1 MKRIFLTLLIC
12 VLLCGCSANDKSE
25 SKVTDLQKNVEESS
39 NMNDDYIILD
49 VRTKEEYESGHINN
63 AVNIPYDSIDKNIN
77 LNKEKKIYVYCRSGV
92 RSRKA
97 YQSLKNLGYD
107 VYDLGSYDNAKKSLE
122 IK

>member
-12 VLLCGCSANDKSE
+12 VLLCGCSANDKNE

-77 LNKEKKIYVYCRSGV
+77 LNKKKKIYVYCRSGV

-122 IK
+122 TK

>member
-12 VLLCGCSANDKSE
+12 VLLCGCSANDKNE
-25 SKVTDLQKNVEESS
+25 SKVINSQENIEESS

-122 IK
+122 TK